1 MSLFDKFDL
10 YNSSKFTYFKCKV
23 QTTKL
28 KTSTLL
34 NSREFI
40 AKTKVLN
47 VIFRQKLKMFKIQGE
62 LLKIKMKLHLCIK
75 SSLY

>member
-40 AKTKVLN
+40 AKVLN
-47 VIFRQKLKMFKIQGE
+47 AIFRQKLKMFKI
-62 LLKIKMKLHLCIK
+62 
-75 SSLY
+75 